1 MKTEIAEVKEDKALE
16 ASLRSKIES
25 INIIDVVDAPSYEAA
40 GENVKAIVAFEN
52 AWTDYWEPL
61 RKAAR
66 SVVDMIL
73 EKKGGPLVTSEQKKK
88 AQKAVASKWFD
99 EQERKRMEEQRAAEA
114 AARKRAEDEALAEA
128 AALEKIGTPEA
139 KAEAVQIIEAPVVVP
154 SVVVRTAVPSGYG
167 GMVRKTWKAEV
178 VDIKALAR
186 AVLAGQ
192 VPELALQGNSV
203 FIGQSVRALKE
214 SMRWP
219 GVKTWAE

>member
-16 ASLRSKIES
+16 ASLRAKIES
-25 INIIDVVDAPSYEAA
+25 IDIIPVVDAATYEQA

-88 AQKAVASKWFD
+88 AQKSVASKWFD

-128 AALEKIGTPEA
+128 AALEKVGTPEA
-139 KAEAVQIIEAPVVVP
+139 KAEAAQIVESPVVVP
-154 SVVVRTAVPSGYG
+154 QVVVRTAVPTGYG

-178 VDIKALAR
+178 TDIKALAR

-192 VPELALQGNSV
+192 VPEMALQGNPV
-203 FIGQSVRALKE
+203 FIGQSVRAMKDT
-214 SMRWP
+214 MKWP
-219 GVKTWAE
+219 GIKTYTE